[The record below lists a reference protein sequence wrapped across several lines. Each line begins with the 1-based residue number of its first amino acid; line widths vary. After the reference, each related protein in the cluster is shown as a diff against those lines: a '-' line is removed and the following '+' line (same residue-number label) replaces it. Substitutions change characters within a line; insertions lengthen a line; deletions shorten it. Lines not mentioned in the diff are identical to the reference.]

1 MASDRLRVMGQT
13 PSACIRMRAPAAV
26 KVRVDD
32 PALLPDLVSVL
43 LGRVDTVVTRAGYDL
58 LEVSLLGSRNPEA
71 DIAELEARLEAWG
84 RGASVDEELG

>member
-1 MASDRLRVMGQT
+1 MASDRPGVVGHT
-13 PSACIRMRAPAAV
+13 PTACIRAHAPAAV

-43 LGRVDTVVTRAGYDL
+43 LGRVDTVVTRTGDDL

-71 DIAELEARLEAWG
+71 DVAELEARLQAWG